1 MTRRR
6 KGHRLYEL
14 NIDEYIFR
22 RAKNGDVI
30 LRTPKHLWVW
40 DEPPLKRYPK
50 KPKPPADT
58 PPEPPPVEPD
68 SEPDKD
74 PKPDP

>member
-6 KGHRLYEL
+6 KGHAIRVLG
-14 NIDEYIFR
+14 IHEYKGR
-22 RAKNGDVI
+22 RKNGWLIFTVP
-30 LRTPKHLWVW
+30 RHLWVW

-50 KPKPPADT
+50 KPKLEVPPDK
-58 PPEPPPVEPD
+58 PD
-68 SEPDKD
+68 SEPDPD